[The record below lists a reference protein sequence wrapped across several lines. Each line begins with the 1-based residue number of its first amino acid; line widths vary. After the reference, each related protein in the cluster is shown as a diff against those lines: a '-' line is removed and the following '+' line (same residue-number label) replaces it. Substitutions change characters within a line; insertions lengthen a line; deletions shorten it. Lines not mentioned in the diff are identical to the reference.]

1 MPRVLS
7 RLDLP
12 FPPRAWSNQSIRLYH
27 GTTMAHAGA
36 ITASGVKI
44 EASRFKTD
52 FGRGF
57 YTTTLERQAHAWAWY
72 VTRKQGGRPAVV
84 YADVDRDELGALETL
99 TFVRGD
105 FDAEDYWSFV
115 VHCRLA
121 GADHA
126 RFSAGKRHYDL
137 VVGPVAASWQQRSL
151 MADYDQL
158 SFHTPEAEQVL
169 NRSSWRILR

>member
-1 MPRVLS
+1 MLS

-12 FPPRAWSNQSIRLYH
+12 FPPPVWTNQSVRLYH
-27 GTTMAHAGA
+27 GTTLAHAGE
-36 ITASGVKI
+36 ITASGVRI

-57 YTTTLERQAHAWAWY
+57 YTTTLEHQARTWAWD
-72 VTRKQGGRPAVV
+72 VRRKRGGRPVVV
-84 YADVDRDELGALETL
+84 YADVDREELATLETL

-105 FDAEDYWSFV
+105 FAAEDYWSFV

-126 RFSAGKRHYDL
+126 RPLDEKGHYDL

-151 MADYDQL
+151 MAGYDQL
-158 SFHTPEAEQVL
+158 SFHTRRAEQVL
-169 NRSSWRILR
+169 NRFPWRILP